1 MYLCLLFSATEELF
15 ISWAQN
21 IYNNNLHNHMS
32 LSVHT
37 FTTNYSFLC
46 KPVIEGGPIKDI
58 KQPGVTFSLAMPLP
72 LLAPL

>member
-1 MYLCLLFSATEELF
+1 
-15 ISWAQN
+15 
-21 IYNNNLHNHMS
+21 MS

-46 KPVIEGGPIKDI
+46 KPVIEGGPIKDN